1 MRRLTLSLAL
11 FVSLPPAARAQIIS
25 SSCPDPCLSPPKTS
39 IAVAE
44 VAPVNF
50 GSTNSLAATMAPG
63 RKKTLRIVTA
73 HVTLQNTVV
82 DSNTTVYLRC
92 SSNYHLQGEDFAQA
106 SCVPG
111 SYCGG
116 HFSGVIDMDD
126 ATNLA
131 ALGVKEP
138 MTVVCSADYNPP
150 PTPGTSS
157 SVAITLTESKK

>member
-1 MRRLTLSLAL
+1 MRRLTLSLVL
-11 FVSLPPAARAQIIS
+11 FVSLTPAARAQIIS
-25 SSCPDPCLSPPKTS
+25 SSCPDPCLNPPKTS
-39 IAVAE
+39 IAVTE
-44 VAPVNF
+44 VAPITF

-82 DSNTTVYLRC
+82 ESTTSVYLRC
-92 SSNYHLQGEDFAQA
+92 SSNYQLQGEDFAQA
-106 SCVPG
+106 SCGPG
-111 SYCGG
+111 TYCGG

-131 ALGVKEP
+131 ALGMKAP
-138 MTVVCSADYNPP
+138 MTVVCSADYTPP
-150 PTPGTSS
+150 PTPGANG